1 MTQHRLT
8 APLVSVAAL
17 ALVAPLA
24 ACSLTTQA
32 APVDPTPSA
41 TETSTPAPSPTPT
54 PTPSPSPS
62 ASPSAD
68 TSGLPTVPGYAVGE
82 VPPIP
87 LMTLPDMSL
96 LGDSMGSFAVELR
109 TELVDVPGV
118 TVTAATCDE
127 YGEYT
132 AGTGSLVA
140 YGDGATHY
148 TGPDG
153 EVVNYGDGSGT
164 FTAGGVTVTN
174 YGDGTASYEGN
185 GITIWNYGDGAGYY
199 LDDRNDIWV
208 YGDGSGHSYTPA
220 GDLDNYGDGSGS
232 FTKDG
237 VTIWNYGDG
246 SASYE
251 APGLSI
257 WNYGDGTGAVNGT
270 RITVDPV
277 PGVQPIGSFPPL
289 DALAPQTTCGT
300 RISLDSGVLFDIDQ
314 WNIRP
319 DAAAALDALATAL
332 VDLGAPNL
340 VVEGH
345 TDSVDTDEHNQ
356 VLSENRA
363 ASVADALRQRGVTSA
378 IETHGYGESRPVAPE
393 VVDGVDSPAGRQANR
408 RVEIIIPA
416 F

>member
-1 MTQHRLT
+1 MTQHRPISTLT
-8 APLVSVAAL
+8 GCLVAAL
-17 ALVAPLA
+17 TVSLA
-24 ACSLTTQA
+24 GCGGGSGADA
-32 APVDPTPSA
+32 AATP
-41 TETSTPAPSPTPT
+41 EPTPT
-54 PTPSPSPS
+54 ATATAETTEA
-62 ASPSAD
+62 ASPETTETETAD
-68 TSGLPTVPGYAVGE
+68 VSGLPTVPGYDVGE

-87 LMTLPDMSL
+87 LMVMPDMSL
-96 LGDSMGSFAVELR
+96 LDDSMSTFAVELR

-118 TVTAATCDE
+118 TVSAATCNE

-132 AGTGSLVA
+132 AGNSTLVA
-140 YGDGATHY
+140 YGDGHTQY

-185 GITIWNYGDGAGYY
+185 GIEIWNYGDGSGYY
-199 LDDRNDIWV
+199 LDDQNDIWV

-232 FTKDG
+232 FTSGG

-251 APGLSI
+251 GPGLTV
-257 WNYGDGTGAVNGT
+257 WNYGDGTGMVNGT
-270 RITVDPV
+270 RIEVDAV
-277 PGVQPIGSFPPL
+277 PSVPPIGVFPPL
-289 DALAPQTTCGT
+289 DALAPQSSCGT

-314 WNIRP
+314 WDIRP
-319 DAAAALDALATAL
+319 DAAAALDALGVAL
-332 VDLGAPNL
+332 VELDAPNL

-345 TDSVDTDEHNQ
+345 TDSVRSHEHNQ
-356 VLSENRA
+356 TLSENRA
-363 ASVADALRQRGVTSA
+363 ASVADALAQRGVTA
-378 IETHGYGESRPVAPE
+378 TMETAGYGETRPVAPE
-393 VVDGVDSPAGRQANR
+393 TIDGVDSPAGRQANR